1 MIRMLGN
8 EVAVFLLALQFLT
21 RLPVPTGRIF
31 SEERLAAAPR
41 YFPLI
46 GALVGGVAAG
56 VWWGAALVF
65 PPLIA
70 VLLSTGATLLLTGAF
85 HEDGLADTFDGI
97 GGGMTPAR
105 SLEIMKDSRIGT
117 YGACALI
124 TALAL
129 KVSVLVSL
137 PTTVILCALVAGHA
151 LSRVSAVVTIATSRY
166 VRFEGKAKP
175 VASGL
180 SFPALMLTLLTGGGV
195 IALLFFCAGWAPALI
210 GAGLV
215 GLALGH
221 VVMRLFFEPKLGG
234 YTGDALGAVQQASE
248 LGFYMGLLAWL

>member
-1 MIRMLGN
+1 MRALGN
-8 EVAVFLLALQFLT
+8 EAAIFALALQFLT
-21 RLPVPTGRIF
+21 RLPVPTARLF
-31 SEERLAAAPR
+31 TEARLAAAPR

-46 GALVGGVAAG
+46 GALIGALAAAIY
-56 VWWGAALVF
+56 WGAAQFF

-70 VLLSTGATLLLTGAF
+70 AILSTGATLLLTGAF

-97 GGGMTPAR
+97 GGGLTRER

-117 YGACALI
+117 YGAAALI
-124 TALAL
+124 TALGL
-129 KVSVLVSL
+129 KVSVLASL
-137 PTTVILCALVAGHA
+137 PLTIILAALIAGHT
-151 LSRVSAVVTIATSRY
+151 LSRASAVITIATSRY

-180 SFPALMLTLLTGGGV
+180 SFLGLVFTLLTAAAA
-195 IALLFFCAGWAPALI
+195 IAGLWFFAGWSLAHI
-210 GAGLV
+210 GAGLG

-221 VVMRLFFEPKLGG
+221 VVLRLFFEPKLGG

-248 LGFYMGLLAWL
+248 IGFYLGLLACL